1 MSHPGAEAH
10 DHEGAELPL
19 GRDVIDVLAENHRA
33 FLAFLERRVGRRDVA
48 EDVLQEAFARSLR
61 APPAPMSDESAVRW
75 FYRVLRNAIIDHYRR
90 GGASQR
96 ALAALASELEAQVEP
111 DLDTRN
117 AVCRCVASLAGT
129 LKPEYAA
136 ALRRVE
142 VDGISVREYA
152 DEAGV
157 TANNA
162 GVRLFRA
169 REALRKRV
177 ASTCGTCA
185 EHGCLDCTCGSP
197 RGVTAAGATGP

>member
-10 DHEGAELPL
+10 DHEGAELPH
-19 GRDVIDVLAENHRA
+19 GREVTDVLVENHRA

-61 APPAPMSDESAVRW
+61 APPAPMSEESAVTW
-75 FYRVLRNAIIDHYRR
+75 FYRVLRNAIIDHHRR

-117 AVCRCVASLAGT
+117 AVCRCVTSLAGT

-142 VDGISVREYA
+142 VDGISVRDYA
-152 DEAGV
+152 AEAGV

-177 ASTCGTCA
+177 ASACGTCA

-197 RGVTAAGATGP
+197 RTETAADAAGA

>member
-1 MSHPGAEAH
+1 MSHPGAEGQ
-10 DHEGAELPL
+10 DQEGVELPP
-19 GRDVIDVLAENHRA
+19 GREVSDVLVENHRA

-61 APPAPMSDESAVRW
+61 APPTPMTEESAVAW
-75 FYRVLRNAIIDHYRR
+75 FYRVLRNAVIDHYRR
-90 GGASQR
+90 GGAGQR
-96 ALAALASELEAQVEP
+96 ALAALARELEAQVEP

-117 AVCRCVASLAGT
+117 AVCRCVTSLAGT

-142 VDGISVREYA
+142 VDGLSVREYA

-177 ASTCGTCA
+177 VSACGTCA
-185 EHGCLDCTCGSP
+185 EHGCLDCTCGGPRAEGAADSP
-197 RGVTAAGATGP
+197 GA

>member
-1 MSHPGAEAH
+1 MSHPGAVVQ
-10 DHEGAELPL
+10 DHEGVELPL
-19 GRDVIDVLAENHRA
+19 GREVTDVLVENHRA

-61 APPAPMSDESAVRW
+61 APPAPMSEESAVTW

-117 AVCRCVASLAGT
+117 AVCRCVTSLAGT

-136 ALRRVE
+136 AIRRVE
-142 VDGISVREYA
+142 VDGLSVREYA
-152 DEAGV
+152 AEAGV

-177 ASTCGTCA
+177 ASACGTCA

-197 RGVTAAGATGP
+197 RAETAADAAGA

>member
-1 MSHPGAEAH
+1 MSHPGAEAQV
-10 DHEGAELPL
+10 HEGADLPL
-19 GRDVIDVLAENHRA
+19 GREVTEVLVENHRA

-61 APPAPMSDESAVRW
+61 ASPTPMRDESAVAW

-117 AVCRCVASLAGT
+117 AVCRCVTSLAGT

-169 REALRKRV
+169 REALRRRV
-177 ASTCGTCA
+177 ASACGTCA

-197 RGVTAAGATGP
+197 RGEAAADAAGA

>member
-1 MSHPGAEAH
+1 MSHPGAEPQGS
-10 DHEGAELPL
+10 EGPELPL
-19 GRDVIDVLAENHRA
+19 DRGVTEVLVENHRA
-33 FLAFLERRVGRRDVA
+33 FLSFLERRVGRRDVA

-61 APPAPMSDESAVRW
+61 APPALGSEESAVAW
-75 FYRVLRNAIIDHYRR
+75 FYRVLRNAVIDHHRR

-96 ALAALASELEAQVEP
+96 ALDALAAELEDQVEP

-117 AVCRCVASLAGT
+117 AVCRCVTSLAGT

-142 VDGISVREYA
+142 VDGLSVREYA
-152 DEAGV
+152 AEAGV

-177 ASTCGTCA
+177 ASACGTCA
-185 EHGCLDCTCGSP
+185 EHGCLDCSCGSP
-197 RGVTAAGATGP
+197 RTGTAADAPGA